1 MILRLYNRLSY
12 RNKLLIFMM
21 SMVIFVG
28 GTMGFLIRFIILPH
42 LVHEM
47 EGRGKSVA
55 NRLAQSTR
63 GFILNRETT
72 LLTASLFEEM
82 HLEKSIAYIAV
93 ADDQNRL
100 MAHTFV
106 GHVPQTDMEGPGQ
119 EHIPRRPNSTSL
131 ALTSRSETSDIVVT
145 VYEGLY
151 QIGTIHVGTD
161 NRYINSA
168 IRDMNLFHLG
178 FIGFITGVSL
188 LFCLYLSRVITRP
201 ITFLTKLAGEISFG
215 NLNTCISLG
224 AGVSSW
230 VTESCIDASGSANAG
245 AGASAPCSDDAC
257 RTAPSPLVRGA
268 DARPDEGRGEDEIVQ
283 LADAF
288 NHMTLRLR
296 GSESELR
303 RSEQNYRL
311 LFNSNPNPVLV
322 VARDSY
328 SILDANDRASE
339 VYGYPKEA
347 LLGLKFTDLGFKE
360 DSPLVEEAFGRL
372 NGSTTP
378 CAQLPQIRHRGPGG
392 DMFWVNIYFCSY
404 ERMGKPAVIATTTDI
419 TDIIEA
425 ETKLVQTG
433 KMATLGEMS
442 AGVAHELNQP
452 LNAIKVGSE
461 FLLTMAEQSKSL
473 QQDQLEE
480 VASAISKEVDRASS
494 IINHLR
500 EFGRKSFIFK
510 QKVDINKPILG
521 VFAIMGQQLKVHGV
535 EVIIDLDETLPPILA
550 DENRIEQVLINLVN
564 NARDAMETKREH
576 GDTAEPSIL
585 TVKSYLENDRVVVT
599 VSDTGIGIPPKI
611 QRRIFEPFLTTK
623 AVGKGTGLGLSISY
637 GIVRDYGGT
646 IEFESAE
653 GAGTSFKLGFPAARG
668 EG

>member
-1 MILRLYNRLSY
+1 MTLKLYNRLSY

-21 SMVIFVG
+21 SLVIFVG

-42 LVHEM
+42 LIHEM
-47 EGRGKSVA
+47 EGRGESVA

-63 GFILNRETT
+63 SFILNRETT
-72 LLTASLFEEM
+72 LLTASLFEEK

-93 ADDQNRL
+93 ADDEHRVL
-100 MAHTFV
+100 AHTFV
-106 GHVPQTDMEGPGQ
+106 GHIPHADPEGRGGG
-119 EHIPRRPNSTSL
+119 HIPPG
-131 ALTSRSETSDIVVT
+131 SRSASAVIASRGEITDIVVP

-151 QIGTIHVGTD
+151 QIGTIRVGTD

-188 LFCLYLSRVITRP
+188 LFCFYLSRVITRP
-201 ITFLTKLAGEISFG
+201 ITFLTKLAGEISFA

-224 AGVSSW
+224 SAAGNW
-230 VTESCIDASGSANAG
+230 ETAPCGDTSGPADTS
-245 AGASAPCSDDAC
+245 AGASAPRSDDAC
-257 RTAPSPLVRGA
+257 RTVPSALVRG
-268 DARPDEGRGEDEIVQ
+268 DARPDESRANDEIVQ

-288 NHMTLRLR
+288 NHMTRRLR

-303 RSEQNYRL
+303 LSEQNYRL

-322 VARDSY
+322 VALDSY

-339 VYGYPKEA
+339 TYGYPKET
-347 LLGLKFTDLGFKE
+347 LLGMKFTDLGFKE
-360 DSPLVEEAFGRL
+360 DSPLIVEAFGRL
-372 NGSTTP
+372 NGSTIP
-378 CAQLPQIRHRGPGG
+378 SALLPRIRHRGQGG

-404 ERMGKPAVIATTTDI
+404 KHMGRPSVIATTTDI
-419 TDIIEA
+419 SDIIEA
-425 ETKLVQTG
+425 ETQLVQAG

-461 FLLTMAEQSKSL
+461 FLLTMTELSRSL

-480 VASAISKEVDRASS
+480 VASAISQEVDRASS

-500 EFGRKSFIFK
+500 EFGRKTFISK
-510 QKVDINKPILG
+510 QKIGINQAIFG
-521 VFAIMGQQLKVHGV
+521 VFAIIGQQLKVHGI

-564 NARDAMETKREH
+564 NARDAMETKREF
-576 GDTAEPSIL
+576 GDIADPSIL
-585 TVKSYLENDRVVVT
+585 TVKSFLENDRVMVT
-599 VSDTGIGIPPKI
+599 VSDTGVGIPPKI
-611 QRRIFEPFLTTK
+611 QGRIFEPFLTTK

-646 IEFESAE
+646 IEFETAE
-653 GAGTSFKLGFPAARG
+653 GAGTTFKLGFPVARR
-668 EG
+668 EE